1 MLSYVPTATEL
12 ALAEEYLTTYGP
24 ECAPAL
30 MRHALAA
37 ARGASFPIQKFGG
50 TKLFLPQAL
59 AAWEKQA
66 EQEAAREI
74 ERDARELEKYRRQ
87 TQEQLAQVLDTL
99 PSDALEAFENQAK
112 AQLPLQDHGFGSRF
126 MVKLKRDELI
136 LHEHLGFS
144 IWPQLL
150 AQLSD
155 RLEADLFIDTMQ
167 PCRLEGIAGNTLIIS
182 APDQKT
188 KKRLVQHHLVL
199 LETLARGQKKDYHIR
214 ILARGKSA

>member
-37 ARGASFPIQKFGG
+37 ARGASSPIQKFGG

-144 IWPQLL
+144 
-150 AQLSD
+150 
-155 RLEADLFIDTMQ
+155 
-167 PCRLEGIAGNTLIIS
+167 
-182 APDQKT
+182 
-188 KKRLVQHHLVL
+188 V
-199 LETLARGQKKDYHIR
+199 
-214 ILARGKSA
+214 